1 MSSGFSL
8 TSYNQLLPRNK
19 ETATRKEQM
28 IEEGTILTDLAS
40 MGVVL
45 MLILG
50 LPYVAYRIMRW
61 MGVK

>member
-1 MSSGFSL
+1 
-8 TSYNQLLPRNK
+8 
-19 ETATRKEQM
+19 M